1 MDYRDFKLGNSLQI
15 NYCVSIRRNMMKSA
29 TLTPA
34 KTVAFKLIKTA
45 VILVLLLAGI
55 LFPSSS
61 VLSVENTNSA
71 ISNYST
77 LTWKPLEGIPQ
88 GVEVAVLNGNP
99 STGASE
105 VALRLPAGYLFPHHS
120 HTSPEVL
127 FWSEGKFTYIADDGN
142 KQTLEPGSYLNLP
155 SGTKHSVLCG
165 QEPCLVYARYDK
177 PFDLL
182 LSPAPNSER

>member
-1 MDYRDFKLGNSLQI
+1 
-15 NYCVSIRRNMMKSA
+15 MKSE

-34 KTVAFKLIKTA
+34 KTVAFKFLKTA
-45 VILVLLLAGI
+45 VILMLLLATI

-61 VLSVENTNSA
+61 ALSSENPRSA
-71 ISNYST
+71 TASRLGLGEIASYST
-77 LTWKPLEGIPQ
+77 LTWKTLEGIPE
-88 GVEVAVLNGNP
+88 GAEVAVLMGNP
-99 STGASE
+99 VTGASE
-105 VALRLPAGYLFPHHS
+105 VLIRLPAGYLFPHHS

-127 FWSEGKFTYIADDGN
+127 FWSQGEFTYIADDGT

-165 QEPCLVYARYDK
+165 QELCLVYARYDK

-182 LSPAPNSER
+182 LNPAPKDN